1 MPGFLT
7 AHLADLVI
15 LAALALVMAL
25 AVRSIVRAGK
35 AVKSSCGCD
44 CARCASCG
52 SCAAAKRQRE
62 NRPGQTGSPVKKP

>member
-25 AVRSIVRAGK
+25 AVRSMVRAGK
-35 AVKSSCGCD
+35 AGKSSCGCD
-44 CARCASCG
+44 CGSCG
-52 SCAAAKRQRE
+52 MGCHCSEHK
-62 NRPGQTGSPVKKP
+62 